1 MCDRIVR
8 ATAIIYFRIPF
19 IHNGYLV
26 NQFACASTVK
36 SHTAIENGKKQITV
50 CKRTKQNIWYP
61 WNADRERET
70 AMCTYTE

>member
-36 SHTAIENGKKQITV
+36 SQTAIENGKKQITV
-50 CKRTKQNIWYP
+50 CKRTKKKYGILGMQT
-61 WNADRERET
+61 ERG
-70 AMCTYTE
+70 AYL